1 MATVYEKGG
10 RSNIDATTM
19 KKSLFPGMLLVL
31 MVATVPSTL
40 CFAPHQY
47 MSRQQTAIIRG
58 RDVSMVRNIDLAE
71 AVIFYGS
78 KCLFELTE
86 GGDDD
91 SMVVLS
97 GVESLV
103 KECLRDDTAVLAILE
118 KENAANHDKL
128 VECLIPKGIQ
138 VFYSQQP
145 PPNPRGLWEAI
156 HSITIQPKGFGG
168 SSGFGTKA
176 ADPERSPLPQHVV
189 VLCDTEN
196 KCRAARFAGMR
207 VLCLTAGDNPL
218 ADAIVNGWDEFTVD
232 DIATPGSFWLNP
244 PHPRDDQSN
253 AVDPERVMLAYEKQ
267 QTTNPETIISTGE
280 MLNSQDNIV
289 VLDDARMSD
298 DQLRAILADMDRL

>member
-1 MATVYEKGG
+1 MKKEDEA
-10 RSNIDATTM
+10 IDATTM
-19 KKSLFPGMLLVL
+19 TISLFPGMLLVL
-31 MVATVPSTL
+31 MVATAPSTL
-40 CFAPHQY
+40 CFAPHQNK
-47 MSRQQTAIIRG
+47 SRQQTAIIRG

-86 GGDDD
+86 EGDDD
-91 SMVVLS
+91 SMMVLS

-118 KENAANHDKL
+118 KENAADYDKL

-145 PPNPRGLWEAI
+145 PPNPRDLWEAI

-189 VLCDTEN
+189 VLCDTED

-253 AVDPERVMLAYEKQ
+253 AVDPERVILAYEKQ
-267 QTTNPETIISTGE
+267 QTTNPETSSSTGE

-289 VLDDARMSD
+289 VLDDARMSE